1 MNKIL
6 LKLSFISVILL
17 LLTIYSFADDKKKE
31 VTKTEKSDEKRPVDD
46 AGENK
51 PKEDYPKG
59 GDKIKDKE
67 VNTTIKLSSIKKQFT
82 IKRSGLHYPP
92 YKCFIYHH
100 SSGKETDIGTSNK
113 VSFTFKINK
122 SLLSI
127 GDEILITNRLDS
139 TGPLTKEIIH
149 DVEIIK

>member
-1 MNKIL
+1 MNKTL

-17 LLTIYSFADDKKKE
+17 LFTSYSFADDKNKKE
-31 VTKTEKSDEKRPVDD
+31 VTKTEKSDGGRPVDD
-46 AGENK
+46 AGEKK

-67 VNTTIKLSSIKKQFT
+67 ENATIKLSNIKNQFI
-82 IKRSGLHYPP
+82 IKRSELHYPP
-92 YKCFIYHH
+92 YRCFIYHP
-100 SSGKETDIGTSNK
+100 SGKETDIGTSNK

-149 DVEIIK
+149 DIEIIK